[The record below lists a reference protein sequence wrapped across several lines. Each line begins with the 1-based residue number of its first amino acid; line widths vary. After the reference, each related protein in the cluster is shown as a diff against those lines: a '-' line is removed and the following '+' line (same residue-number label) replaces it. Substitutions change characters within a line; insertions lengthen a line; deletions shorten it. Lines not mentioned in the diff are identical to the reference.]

1 MLYLRTVSSA
11 VNLQLEVKE
20 THLKTRNDKQ
30 ALEVPSAELLA
41 ILNKMTGDSDE
52 GNCKYI
58 FELPDIIQECCSV
71 YFQI

>member
-20 THLKTRNDKQ
+20 THLKKRNARQ

-41 ILNKMTGDSDE
+41 ILNKMTGNSDE
-52 GNCKYI
+52 GYFPYL
-58 FELPDIIQECCSV
+58 FE
-71 YFQI
+71 